1 MKNYLIL
8 LLFALSAN
16 VANAGGKDTI
26 SIEISKTITVNWSI
40 KGSKIVQDDLFLKHK
55 ANKKAIKLELIDL
68 VADATPLDLD
78 ACFKKSG
85 KVTRGDVAFYL
96 FDEIFNVPYET
107 AVGQKFPDI
116 LLSCKPP
123 VGLYDY
129 IEANRKQ
136 VSANM
141 KAFYTKPI
149 R

>member
-8 LLFALSAN
+8 LLLLLGTN
-16 VANAGGKDTI
+16 VAIAGGNDTI
-26 SIEISKTITVNWSI
+26 PIEISKTITVNWSI

-68 VADATPLDLD
+68 VADGTELDLE

-85 KVTRGDVAFYL
+85 KVTKGDVAFYL
-96 FDEIFNVPYET
+96 FDEIFNVPYPT
-107 AVGQKFPDI
+107 AVGKAFPDI

-123 VGLYDY
+123 TGLYDY
-129 IEANRKQ
+129 IQANRTT